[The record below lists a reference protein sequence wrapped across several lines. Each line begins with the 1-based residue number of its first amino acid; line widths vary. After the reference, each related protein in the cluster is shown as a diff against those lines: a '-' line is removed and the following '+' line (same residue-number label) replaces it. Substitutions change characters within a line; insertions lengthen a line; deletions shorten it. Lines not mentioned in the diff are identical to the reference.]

1 MGRSAARATIGGVK
15 ASDVARA
22 ERTEL
27 CDLFLEVGPDAPT
40 LCEGWTTRDLAA
52 HLAVREGRPDAAGGI
67 LGGPLAGYAAS
78 VQQSYAE
85 RPWPDLVAT
94 VRTGPPLYS
103 PMRWADGLANLFE
116 FAVHHED
123 VRRATPPLPDG
134 SPSWQP
140 RELPP
145 EEQDLLWA
153 RLTKATRLL
162 ARKVPVGLVLV
173 RSDTGQRH
181 VAKAGSPSVTL
192 TGAPLELLL
201 RLFGRH
207 AVVLDIS
214 GDEEAVARFAS
225 ARLGV

>member
-1 MGRSAARATIGGVK
+1 MK

-22 ERTEL
+22 ERSEL

-40 LCEGWTTRDLAA
+40 LCAGWTTRDLAA
-52 HLAVREGRPDAAGGI
+52 HLAVREGRPDAAAGI
-67 LGGPLAGYAAS
+67 LGGPLSGHAAS
-78 VQQSYAE
+78 VQQSYAD
-85 RPWPDLVAT
+85 RPWNDLVAT

-145 EEQDLLWA
+145 GEQDIIWS

-162 ARKVPVGLVLV
+162 ARKVPVGLVLE
-173 RSDTGQRH
+173 RSDTGERH
-181 VAKAGSPSVTL
+181 VAKAGSPAVTL
-192 TGAPLELLL
+192 TGEPLEILL
-201 RLFGRH
+201 RLFGRR

-214 GDEEAVARFAS
+214 GDEAAVERFAS

>member
-1 MGRSAARATIGGVK
+1 MSASEHARRE
-15 ASDVARA
+15 RA
-22 ERTEL
+22 EL
-27 CDLFLEVGPDAPT
+27 ADLMDALGPDAPT

-78 VQQSYAE
+78 VQESYAE

-145 EEQDLLWA
+145 WAPAVVVVDLAVLGSLVVWGA
-153 RLTKATRLL
+153 L
-162 ARKVPVGLVLV
+162 AV
-173 RSDTGQRH
+173 RSREGGRRGRPFGT
-181 VAKAGSPSVTL
+181 VT
-192 TGAPLELLL
+192 A
-201 RLFGRH
+201 
-207 AVVLDIS
+207 
-214 GDEEAVARFAS
+214 
-225 ARLGV
+225 